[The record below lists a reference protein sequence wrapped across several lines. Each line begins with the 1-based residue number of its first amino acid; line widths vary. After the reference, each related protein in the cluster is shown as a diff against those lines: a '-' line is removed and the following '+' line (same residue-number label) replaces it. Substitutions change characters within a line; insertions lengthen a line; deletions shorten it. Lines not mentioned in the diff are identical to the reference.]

1 MLNKIRL
8 GITAARLKL
17 YYYRLLAGYLG
28 IRIRPGDLAIEINRQ
43 NDLLS
48 HNLNN
53 IKAISLPEQAEV
65 LDDLSPNYLVLNGN
79 LHIERDIHFFFK
91 ALHRHLRPSSRLL
104 IIYYSS
110 LWKPLFM
117 MASRLGMR
125 NRLPEANWITTSD
138 ITNFLELSGYE
149 VISDETRVLVPV
161 YIPFLSNFLNRWLAP
176 LPMLNALCMVHIMTA
191 KPAKS
196 AFFEP
201 PSVSVVIPARNE
213 AGNIED
219 AVKRIPKMGPADEI
233 IFVEG
238 GSSDNTWET
247 ICDVRDRYRKDH
259 VIIARQE
266 GRGKGDAVRKGFSL
280 ASKEILM
287 ILDADLTVPPETLPQ
302 FYWAIVEGKGE
313 FINGSRL
320 VYPMGN
326 RSMRFLNMIGNKFF
340 AIAFTFA
347 LNQSFKDTLCGTKVL
362 TRDNYLKIAAHRDY
376 FGEFDPFGDFDLI
389 FGAVRMGL
397 KVRELPIAYRE
408 RTYGDTNISRWRHGW
423 LLIKMLYFAIIK
435 IKFIG

>member
-1 MLNKIRL
+1 MTVKKVKQYYYHLMARYLAVKIRPQDHAVEVNPQNDYL
-8 GITAARLKL
+8 GNFLKHL
-17 YYYRLLAGYLG
+17 MTIAYPEEAQTLAG
-28 IRIRPGDLAIEINRQ
+28 
-43 NDLLS
+43 
-48 HNLNN
+48 
-53 IKAISLPEQAEV
+53 
-65 LDDLSPNYLVLNGN
+65 LSPDYLVLNGN
-79 LHIERDIHFFFK
+79 LHIERDIHSFFTS
-91 ALHRHLRPSSRLL
+91 LRGRLKSATCL
-104 IIYYSS
+104 VIIYYSS
-110 LWKPLFM
+110 LWKPILMTAARF
-117 MASRLGMR
+117 GMR
-125 NRLPEANWITTSD
+125 NRIPEINWITTGD
-138 ITNFLELSGYE
+138 MINFLELTGYE
-149 VISDETRVLVPV
+149 VISDETRVLMPI

-176 LPMLNALCMVHIMTA
+176 LPLFNSLCMVHIMTA
-191 KPAKS
+191 KPAIPV
-196 AFFEP
+196 FFEP

-219 AVKRIPKMGPADEI
+219 AVKLIPRMGPADEI

-247 ICDVRDRYRKDH
+247 ICDIRDRYGKDQH
-259 VIIARQE
+259 IIIAKQE
-266 GRGKGDAVRKGFSL
+266 GRGKGDAVRKGFAL

-302 FYWAIVEGKGE
+302 FYQALVEGKGE

-320 VYPMGN
+320 VYPMEN

-423 LLIKMLYFAIIK
+423 LLIKMLYCSIIK
-435 IKFIG
+435 IKFI

>member
-1 MLNKIRL
+1 M
-8 GITAARLKL
+8 TAARLKL

-28 IRIRPGDLAIEINRQ
+28 IKIRPGDLAIEINRQ

-53 IKAISLPEQAEV
+53 IKAISFPEQAEV
-65 LDDLSPNYLVLNGN
+65 LDNLSPNYVVLNGN
-79 LHIERDIHFFFK
+79 LHLERDIHSFLK
-91 ALHRHLRPSSRLL
+91 ALHHHLRPASRLM

-110 LWKPLFM
+110 LWKPFFM

-125 NRLPEANWITTSD
+125 SRLPETNWITTAD
-138 ITNFLELSGYE
+138 ITNFLELSDYE
-149 VISDETRVLVPV
+149 VISDEARVLVPI

-176 LPMLNALCMVHIMTA
+176 LPLFNVFCMAHIMTA
-191 KPAKS
+191 KPAKP
-196 AFFEP
+196 AFYEP

-247 ICDVRDRYRKDH
+247 ICDVRDQYRKNQH
-259 VIIARQE
+259 IIIARQE
-266 GRGKGDAVRKGFSL
+266 GRGKGDAVRKGFAL

-302 FYWAIVEGKGE
+302 FYRAIVEGKGE

-320 VYPMGN
+320 VYPMEN

-347 LNQSFKDTLCGTKVL
+347 LNQTFKDTLCGTKVL
-362 TRDNYLKIAAHRDY
+362 TRKHYLKLAAHRDY
-376 FGEFDPFGDFDLI
+376 FGDFDPFGDFDLI
-389 FGAVRMGL
+389 FGAARMGL
-397 KVRELPIAYRE
+397 KVRELPITYRE
-408 RTYGDTNISRWRHGW
+408 RTYGETNISRWHHGW
-423 LLIKMLYFAIIK
+423 MLIEMLYYSIIK
-435 IKFIG
+435 IKFI

>member
-1 MLNKIRL
+1 VIVK
-8 GITAARLKL
+8 KVKQ
-17 YYYRLLAGYLG
+17 YYYRLMARYLAVKIRPRDRAVEVNPQNDYLG
-28 IRIRPGDLAIEINRQ
+28 NFLKH
-43 NDLLS
+43 L
-48 HNLNN
+48 
-53 IKAISLPEQAEV
+53 KAISFPEEARTLEG
-65 LDDLSPNYLVLNGN
+65 LSPDYLVLNGN
-79 LHIERDIHFFFK
+79 LHMERDIHSFFTS
-91 ALHRHLRPSSRLL
+91 LRGWIKPATRLI

-110 LWKPLFM
+110 LWKPILMTAARF
-117 MASRLGMR
+117 GMR
-125 NRLPEANWITTSD
+125 DRTPETNWLTTGD
-138 ITNFLELSGYE
+138 MTNFLELSGYE
-149 VISDETRVLVPV
+149 VISDEARVLVPI

-176 LPMLNALCMVHIMTA
+176 LPLFNALCMVHIMTA
-191 KPAKS
+191 RPAKS
-196 AFFEP
+196 ACYEP

-219 AVKRIPKMGPADEI
+219 AVKRIPKMGPDDEI

-247 ICDVRDRYRKDH
+247 IYDVRDRYRKDQH
-259 VIIARQE
+259 IIIAKQE

-280 ASKEILM
+280 ASKDILM

-302 FYWAIVEGKGE
+302 FYRAIVDGKGE

-320 VYPMGN
+320 VYPMEH

-362 TRDNYLKIAAHRDY
+362 TRDNYLKIASHRNY

-408 RTYGDTNISRWRHGW
+408 RTYGETNISRWRHGW
-423 LLIKMLYFAIIK
+423 MLIEMLYYSIIK
-435 IKFIG
+435 IKFI